1 MKDHPRVV
9 ALDAIRH
16 LCLYEIEA
24 GASIVIA
31 QQRGQPVAQI
41 ETVIS
46 ARCKTVGC
54 RLPPVPFKPL
64 DEIVRLLRKNAHA
77 TGGHIQTV
85 DIELRPIGGST
96 PEAGIV
102 ADDCYRSGGRQQPKK
117 VDRYGDRRK
126 SRTDDSDIVEQERLL
141 MVVTIFPGARTPLC
155 AP

>member
-1 MKDHPRVV
+1 
-9 ALDAIRH
+9 
-16 LCLYEIEA
+16 
-24 GASIVIA
+24 
-31 QQRGQPVAQI
+31 
-41 ETVIS
+41 
-46 ARCKTVGC
+46 
-54 RLPPVPFKPL
+54 VPFKPL
-64 DEIVRLLRKNAHA
+64 DEIVRLLRQNAHA

-102 ADDCYRSGGRQQPKK
+102 ADHCYRSGGRQQAKK